1 MLCIISL
8 IIYVYICIYVEKKR
22 ERERER
28 VKWIKVEKGEGEGQI
43 NKKERK
49 KQILVNKFEKKNI
62 EVTSGWWNEDIVY
75 ILACYID
82 NQIIY

>member
-8 IIYVYICIYVEKKR
+8 IIYAYICIYVEKKK
-22 ERERER
+22 ERERI
-28 VKWIKVEKGEGEGQI
+28 KWIKVEKREGQI
-43 NKKERK
+43 NKKARK
-49 KQILVNKFEKKNI
+49 KQRLVNKFEKKNI